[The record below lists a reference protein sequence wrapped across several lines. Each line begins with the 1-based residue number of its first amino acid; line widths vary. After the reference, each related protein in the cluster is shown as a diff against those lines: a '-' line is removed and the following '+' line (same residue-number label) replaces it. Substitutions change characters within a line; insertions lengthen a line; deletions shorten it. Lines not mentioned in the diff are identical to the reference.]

1 MGQIAFTEL
10 RRLMLKVIAAHA
22 QVSSEMT
29 GRAVLDPR
37 VVEVMGE
44 VPRHEFVP
52 EEYQAY
58 AYEDGPL
65 PIGHDK
71 TISQPFIVALMVDLL
86 DLDDNDTVL
95 EVGTGLGYQAA
106 VLSRLVSKVYTM
118 DIMEDLAT
126 DAVDRLKDLAGY
138 DNVEVR
144 IGNGYYG
151 WLDYAPFDK
160 IIVAAAP
167 EHIPSPLVEQLKPG
181 GRMVLP
187 LGTLD
192 DQQLV
197 VVEKDRAGDVE
208 THQVLPVRFAQ
219 LVIAH

>member
-22 QVSSEMT
+22 QVSSELT
-29 GRAVLDPR
+29 GRPELNPR
-37 VVEVMGE
+37 VVDVMGE

-52 EEYQAY
+52 AEYQAY

-86 DLDDNDTVL
+86 ELNDNDAVL

-106 VLSRLVSKVYTM
+106 VMSRLAAKVYTM

-126 DAVDRLKDLAGY
+126 DAEVRLKQPSGY

-151 WLDYAPFDK
+151 WSDYAPFDK

-167 EHIPSPLVEQLKPG
+167 EHIPAPLVEQLKPG

-187 LGTLD
+187 LGEPD

-197 VVEKDRAGDVE
+197 VVEKDRAGE
-208 THQVLPVRFAQ
+208 IHTREILPVRFAQ

>member
-10 RRLMLKVIAAHA
+10 RQLMLKVIAAHA

-29 GRAVLDPR
+29 GRPVLNPR
-37 VVEVMGE
+37 VVEVMGQ

-86 DLDDNDTVL
+86 ELNDKDTVL

-106 VLSRLVSKVYTM
+106 VMSRLVSKVYTM

-126 DAVDRLKDLAGY
+126 DAVDRLRDPAGY

-144 IGNGYYG
+144 VGNGYYG
-151 WLDYAPFDK
+151 WSDYAPFDK

-167 EHIPSPLVEQLKPG
+167 EHIPSPLVEQVKPG

-187 LGTLD
+187 LGALD

-197 VVEKDRAGDVE
+197 IVEKDRAGE
-208 THQVLPVRFAQ
+208 IRTHQVLPVRFAQ

>member
-52 EEYQAY
+52 AEYQAY

-118 DIMEDLAT
+118 DIMQDLAT
-126 DAVDRLKDLAGY
+126 DAVDRLKDPAGY

-187 LGTLD
+187 LGTFD

-208 THQVLPVRFAQ
+208 IHQVLPVRFAQ
-219 LVIAH
+219 MVIAH

>member
-1 MGQIAFTEL
+1 MGQTAFTEL
-10 RRLMLKVIAAHA
+10 RQLMLKVIAAHA
-22 QVSSEMT
+22 QVSSELT
-29 GRAVLDPR
+29 GRPVLNPR

-52 EEYQAY
+52 REYQAY

-86 DLDDNDTVL
+86 DLNEKDSVL

-106 VLSRLVSKVYTM
+106 VMSRLASKVYTM

-126 DAVDRLKDLAGY
+126 DAEDRLKDLAAY

-151 WLDYAPFDK
+151 WSEHAPFDK

-167 EHIPSPLVEQLKPG
+167 QHVPSPLMEQLKPG

-187 LGTLD
+187 LGALE
-192 DQQLV
+192 DQQLIV
-197 VVEKDRAGDVE
+197 IQKDRVGGTE
-208 THQVLPVRFAQ
+208 TRQLLPVRFAQ
-219 LVIAH
+219 MVIAH

>member
-1 MGQIAFTEL
+1 MGQIAFAEL

-29 GRAVLDPR
+29 GRAVLAPR

-86 DLDDNDTVL
+86 DLNDKDTVL

-106 VLSRLVSKVYTM
+106 VMSRLASKVYTM
-118 DIMEDLAT
+118 DIMQDLAT
-126 DAVDRLKDLAGY
+126 DAVDRLKDPAGY

-197 VVEKDRAGDVE
+197 VVEKDRAGE
-208 THQVLPVRFAQ
+208 IKTHPILPVRFAQ